1 MAQYG
6 VFNIINN
13 IPNTQIWDYT
23 TQTNQTTGY
32 ISIKNNDTTQEFDT
46 TKSYTATYF
55 NGQFEQKTILGTFA
69 AQNKTLRF
77 DFTDL
82 FPTSLTNL
90 TDVTLDVGG
99 TPTPTPTIVNNISGT
114 SETHTYNNGVLAITV
129 TGTGANK
136 RFTAPPVFTYTD
148 TNNVSKT
155 ATFSVS
161 VSGTT
166 STATITIN
174 DFNTDYSGVI
184 DGNFDT
190 VVGVTKNLSN
200 CTLSGIGDYI
210 TAADLQTPF
219 QLTATA
225 TQGSEFE
232 TAPQLSFTTNGL
244 TPIVF
249 TFTIAQNKLT
259 ASLTAD
265 LSSYYN
271 DFAYIQSFTINAA
284 AETVIPYSDTYGTI
298 NVYKVTNAN
307 LESFAAQR
315 FFTENI
321 APPQGNETYQMIDL
335 ANYVYSLKRLYINVG
350 DTAANV
356 LKCGNYDTNISVVS
370 PLADTITIDCGTVEI
385 PKPNDNITDYNSEIQ
400 IFLPFIGLNSIP
412 TDYVGK
418 TIGLEYIA
426 NIVTANAVA
435 KLTCNNIVFAYYEC
449 DISTDLVY
457 KTLASL
463 NELKNVGTLDFN
475 MHVLKGLQPYIIV
488 KYYTSANEKILNADC
503 KRCVLNTI
511 TGKFTA
517 IEITNFSSA
526 KITNEE
532 FEQLQRL
539 LENGVIIEPVTE
551 PVTEP
556 ATPQTEP

>member
-13 IPNTQIWDYT
+13 IADTQIWDFYALS
-23 TQTNQTTGY
+23 NGTGF
-32 ISIKNNDTTQEFDT
+32 IKLARTNDTQDFDT
-46 TKSYTATYF
+46 SKTYTATYYNALGF
-55 NGQFEQKTILGTFA
+55 ETVVNGAFPVNNRRLQF
-69 AQNKTLRF
+69 
-77 DFTDL
+77 DL
-82 FPTSLTNL
+82 SNFIASESSPL
-90 TDVTLDVGG
+90 DVTLAVDD
-99 TPTPTPTIVNNISGT
+99 TPPTPTPTITNNISGT
-114 SETHTYNNGVLAITV
+114 VETYNFDGVQTITV
-129 TGTGANK
+129 NVSATGANK
-136 RFTAPPVFTYTD
+136 RLKNPTFTYTD
-148 TNNVSKT
+148 VNGVEKT
-155 ATFSVS
+155 VNLTVS
-161 VSGTT
+161 VSGND
-166 STATITIN
+166 STATATVTDFDYNYTATIN
-174 DFNTDYSGVI
+174 GTFE
-184 DGNFDT
+184 T
-190 VVGVTKNLSN
+190 VVFVSKNLSN
-200 CTLSGIGDYI
+200 CTISGINDYFFQSDLNTPFSI
-210 TAADLQTPF
+210 TAAAVTGCQ
-219 QLTATA
+219 
-225 TQGSEFE
+225 FE

-259 ASLTAD
+259 ATLTAD

-335 ANYVYSLKRLYINVG
+335 ANYVCSLKRLYINVG

-356 LKCGNYDTNISVVS
+356 LKCGNYDTNINVVS
-370 PLADTITIDCGTVEI
+370 PLADTLTIDCGTVEI

-551 PVTEP
+551 P